1 LPESKQLVTVI
12 LAAGQGKR
20 MQDPTKPKVL
30 YELAGKP
37 LVGHVLDLAKNV
49 ASQRTIVIVGFGRD
63 KVQAYIELVAP
74 KTEFAIQEPLLGTG
88 HALQQT
94 TPLLGNFDGNILVLY
109 GDVPLLQ
116 QATIERL
123 LASHSEAGVRAT
135 ILTAIFD
142 NPAGYGRIVRTN
154 DGKHLKAIIEHR
166 DASDE
171 VREIKE
177 INSGIYVFDAK
188 TLFEFLDK
196 LKTDNDQKE
205 YYLTDVFSMIVA
217 SYGDHSVA
225 LSVAELPIE
234 VSGVNTKEQLAALEE
249 YYLES
254 LSA

>member
-1 LPESKQLVTVI
+1 LADQTPLVTVI

-37 LVGHVLDLAKNV
+37 LVGHVLELAKSV
-49 ASQRTIVIVGFGRD
+49 DSERTIVIIGYGRE
-63 KVQAYIELVAP
+63 KVKEYIESISP
-74 KTEFAIQEPLLGTG
+74 STEYAVQEPLLGTG

-94 TPLLGNFDGNILVLY
+94 TPLLNNFDGNILVLY

-116 QATIERL
+116 KETIEKL
-123 LASHSEAGVRAT
+123 LASHIDSGARAS

-142 NPAGYGRIVRTN
+142 SPAGYGRIVRSIDN
-154 DGKHLKAIIEHR
+154 KHLQAIVEDR
-166 DASDE
+166 DASPE
-171 VREIKE
+171 VKLIKE

-188 TLFEFLDK
+188 TLFQFLDK

-217 SYGDHSVA
+217 AYGDSSVA

-234 VSGVNTKEQLAALEE
+234 VSGVNTKDQLSALEE